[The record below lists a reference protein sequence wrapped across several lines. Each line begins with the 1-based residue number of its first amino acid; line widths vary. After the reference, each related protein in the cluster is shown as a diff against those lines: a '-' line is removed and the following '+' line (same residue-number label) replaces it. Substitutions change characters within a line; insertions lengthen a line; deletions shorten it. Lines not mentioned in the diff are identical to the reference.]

1 MAEDI
6 WGRLFILIGAA
17 CMVWSQ
23 FTHDAAWIGGLV
35 AIIIGLVTIPARKEP
50 NDG

>member
-6 WGRLFILIGAA
+6 WGRLFIIVGLA

-23 FTHDAAWIGGLV
+23 FAHDAAWIAGAFSIIVGL
-35 AIIIGLVTIPARKEP
+35 LVIPAPKERS
-50 NDG
+50 DD